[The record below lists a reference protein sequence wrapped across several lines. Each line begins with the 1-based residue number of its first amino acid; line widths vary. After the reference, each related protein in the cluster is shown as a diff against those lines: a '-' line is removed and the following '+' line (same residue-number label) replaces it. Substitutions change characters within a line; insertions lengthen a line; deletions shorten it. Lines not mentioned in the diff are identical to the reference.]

1 MAVAAQD
8 STPLFGGRVTQ
19 IIGLVATCPRIEAL
33 LTTSIPS
40 IAEQSRLPDA
50 LVIVAD
56 HQSLPS
62 DARQAIRALIPATE
76 IHFLENVCT
85 SGAAGTWNTGLAFI
99 EQVWP
104 QSYVAILDDDDQWD
118 TDHLALCINIAES
131 EALPDVVISGL
142 RICVEGREISR
153 PPLNTLTLDDFLIG
167 NPGWQGSNTFAT
179 AAILVA
185 AGGFRESLVSCHD
198 RDLAI
203 RILDL
208 PETRIA
214 FTGQHTATWN
224 LNIYSNALS
233 RPGPQKTNALRHFL
247 ALHGYRMSLE
257 IRQRFLSRCFELF
270 SLTSD
275 ELQ

>member
-1 MAVAAQD
+1 M
-8 STPLFGGRVTQ
+8 TQ

-56 HQSLPS
+56 HQSLPT
-62 DARQAIRALIPATE
+62 DAHQAIRALIPVTE
-76 IHFLENVCT
+76 VHFLENTRTC
-85 SGAAGTWNTGLAFI
+85 GAAGTWNTGLAFI
-99 EQVWP
+99 QQAWP
-104 QSYVAILDDDDQWD
+104 DAYVAILDDDDQWD
-118 TDHLALCINIAES
+118 TDHLALCMSTAES
-131 EALPDVVISGL
+131 EGWPDVVISGL
-142 RICVEGREISR
+142 RICVEGQEIPR
-153 PPLNTLTLDDFLIG
+153 TPLQALATDDFLIG

-179 AAILVA
+179 ATKLVA

-208 PETRIA
+208 PETRIS

-224 LNIYSNALS
+224 LNTYPNTLS
-233 RPGPQKTNALRHFL
+233 QPSPQKTDALRHFL
-247 ALHGYRMSLE
+247 ALHGHRMSLE
-257 IRQRFLSRCFELF
+257 IRQRFMSRCFELF
-270 SLTSD
+270 SLTAD

>member
-1 MAVAAQD
+1 M
-8 STPLFGGRVTQ
+8 TH

-62 DARQAIRALIPATE
+62 DVRQTIRALIPATE
-76 IHFLENVCT
+76 IHFLENACA
-85 SGAAGTWNTGLAFI
+85 SGAAGAWNTGLAFI
-99 EQVWP
+99 QKAWP
-104 QSYVAILDDDDQWD
+104 QSYVAILDDDDRWD
-118 TDHLALCINIAES
+118 TDHLALCMSTAES
-131 EALPDVVISGL
+131 EAWPDVVISGL
-142 RICVEGREISR
+142 RICDDGREIPR
-153 PPLNTLTLDDFLIG
+153 LPLKTLSVEDFLIG

-179 AAILVA
+179 TTKLIA

-203 RILDL
+203 RMLDL
-208 PETRIA
+208 PGIRIS

-224 LNIYSNALS
+224 LKAYPNALS
-233 RPGPQKTNALRHFL
+233 RPSHEKTNALRHFL
-247 ALHGYRMSLE
+247 VLHGHRMTID
-257 IRQRFLSRCFELF
+257 IRQQFMSRCFELF
-270 SLTSD
+270 SLTTD